1 MGFKVCCSRA
11 AAWQHTK
18 EIVHTVVV
26 KCVRDDLY
34 DDITLWIVACIVVKC
49 YQKTEVALSPLCL
62 SFVKLSQNELS
73 AFSSRWCHVE
83 VLTDKLT
90 RLLLHRWEAEDVG
103 VWCSSRSLCAPH
115 IHSVYDIPSLVSWP
129 VYFLPLFFHYH
140 PPHSWNQTL
149 IFSTQ
154 FELNHPLPYITA
166 FFFASS
172 MPSCCESSSY
182 CAKVHRSLK
191 AQESGANGTVVWKGQ
206 NADEMIYTCPNCQEL
221 AQSSNSSS

>member
-1 MGFKVCCSRA
+1 MCAWWLVWWHYTVNCGLYCCKVLSKDRSSTFTLVFKLCEA
-11 AAWQHTK
+11 FTEW
-18 EIVHTVVV
+18 TV
-26 KCVRDDLY
+26 
-34 DDITLWIVACIVVKC
+34 A
-49 YQKTEVALSPLCL
+49 
-62 SFVKLSQNELS
+62 

-191 AQESGANGTVVWKGQ
+191 AQESGANGTAVWKGQ